1 MNFRPPFYNPPYF
14 YNPTYKRIY
23 FNNFQY
29 KQPHNAENNSSN
41 ESTGKTNIKASNTDT
56 RKSDD
61 NNEFIEVFGIKLFF
75 DDILILCLLFFLYK
89 QNVNDPLLFIA
100 LLLLLLS

>member
-1 MNFRPPFYNPPYF
+1 MIFHPPFYNPPYF
-14 YNPTYKRIY
+14 YNPTYRRNYI
-23 FNNFQY
+23 NNY
-29 KQPHNAENNSSN
+29 EHKQPNINKKDSDNSTNKVSNYDTRSSN
-41 ESTGKTNIKASNTDT
+41 
-56 RKSDD
+56 
-61 NNEFIEVFGIKLFF
+61 NNEFIEIFGIKLFF

>member
-1 MNFRPPFYNPPYF
+1 MIFQPPFYRPPYF
-14 YNPTYKRIY
+14 YNPTYRRNYI
-23 FNNFQY
+23 NNY
-29 KQPHNAENNSSN
+29 EHKQPDIKETPSDNISSN
-41 ESTGKTNIKASNTDT
+41 KENDKVPSYETRSNNN
-56 RKSDD
+56 
-61 NNEFIEVFGIKLFF
+61 NNEFIEIFGIKLFF

>member
-1 MNFRPPFYNPPYF
+1 MIFHPPFYNPPYF
-14 YNPTYKRIY
+14 YNPTYRRNYI
-23 FNNFQY
+23 NNY
-29 KQPHNAENNSSN
+29 ERKQPNINKKDSDNSTNKVSN
-41 ESTGKTNIKASNTDT
+41 YDT
-56 RKSDD
+56 RNSN
-61 NNEFIEVFGIKLFF
+61 NNEFIEIFGIKLFF

>member
-1 MNFRPPFYNPPYF
+1 MIFHPPFYNPPYF
-14 YNPTYKRIY
+14 YNPTYRRNYI
-23 FNNFQY
+23 NNY
-29 KQPHNAENNSSN
+29 ERKQSNINKKNSDNSTNKVSNYDTRSSN
-41 ESTGKTNIKASNTDT
+41 
-56 RKSDD
+56 
-61 NNEFIEVFGIKLFF
+61 NNEFIEIFGIKLFF

>member
-1 MNFRPPFYNPPYF
+1 MIFHPPFYNPPYF
-14 YNPTYKRIY
+14 YNPTYKRNF
-23 FNNFQY
+23 FNNYQY
-29 KQPHNAENNSSN
+29 KQAHNAENNSAN
-41 ESTGKTNIKASNTDT
+41 ESTDKANIRASNPDT
-56 RKSDD
+56 RNSDD
-61 NNEFIEVFGIKLFF
+61 NNEFIEIFGIKLFF

>member
-1 MNFRPPFYNPPYF
+1 MIFQSPFYRPPYF
-14 YNPTYKRIY
+14 YNPTYARNYI
-23 FNNFQY
+23 
-29 KQPHNAENNSSN
+29 NNSTYRRPNVSKK
-41 ESTGKTNIKASNTDT
+41 ESTEEPPKKIDIETSNSNT
-56 RKSDD
+56 RKDND
-61 NNEFIEVFGIKLFF
+61 NNEFIEIFGIKLFF